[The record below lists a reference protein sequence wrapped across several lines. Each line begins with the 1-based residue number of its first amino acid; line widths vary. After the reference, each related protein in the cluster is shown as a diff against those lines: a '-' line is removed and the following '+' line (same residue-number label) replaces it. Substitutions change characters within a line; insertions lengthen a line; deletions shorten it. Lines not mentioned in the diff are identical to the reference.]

1 MVGKINKY
9 LIQSTHEEL
18 IECKQL
24 AYGSSLLS
32 ELNLHVTA
40 AAVAC

>member
-1 MVGKINKY
+1 MVGKNNKY
-9 LIQSTHEEL
+9 LIQSTQL
-18 IECKQL
+18 RECKQL